1 MPSDNIQVTEAKPIE
16 SSNLSDLVEADENS
30 ESSVE
35 DDESKDTSEVSEN
48 EENQNDDQEVEKKPK
63 KQKGGFQRRINKLNS
78 KLSAKEEEANY
89 WREQAMKA
97 QSRPESNDSSQKAKP
112 QQKND
117 GKPKAD
123 DFESHEDYVDALT
136 DWKVEKKIFD
146 YEEKKRGEAIKNE
159 YASKAK
165 THADRVNSF
174 VQSHSDFHE
183 VLEEV
188 SDVRLS
194 GVVQELIIESDLGPD
209 LMYHL
214 AKDQDE
220 LERICALTPLAAA
233 KAIGRLEI
241 KLGGS
246 KNENEKLNNKKI
258 SKAPSPPTPIR
269 SKSEKSGKKTI
280 FDEDLSQAEYEALR
294 KRQRSR

>member
-78 KLSAKEEEANY
+78 RLSAKEEEAAY
-89 WREQAMKA
+89 WRAEAL
-97 QSRPESNDSSQKAKP
+97 KAKSRSESSDSTSQAKP
-112 QQKND
+112 KNE

-258 SKAPSPPTPIR
+258 SKAPNPPTPIR

-280 FDEDLSQAEYEALR
+280 FDDDLTQAEYEALR
-294 KRQRSR
+294 RKQRSR

>member
-1 MPSDNIQVTEAKPIE
+1 MANEIQVTESKSIE
-16 SSNLSDLVEADENS
+16 DSNLSDLVDADDNA
-30 ESSVE
+30 ESSLK
-35 DDESKDTSEVSEN
+35 DDETKDESETSET
-48 EENQNDDQEVEKKPK
+48 EEKEVEKKPK

-78 KLSAKEEEANY
+78 RLSAKEEEAAY
-89 WREQAMKA
+89 WRAEAL
-97 QSRPESNDSSQKAKP
+97 KAKSRSESSDSTSQAKP
-112 QQKND
+112 KNE

-165 THADRVNSF
+165 THAERVNSF
-174 VQSHSDFHE
+174 VAKHSDFHE

-258 SKAPSPPTPIR
+258 SKAPNPPTPIR

-280 FDEDLSQAEYEALR
+280 FDDDLTQAEYEALR
-294 KRQRSR
+294 RKQRSR